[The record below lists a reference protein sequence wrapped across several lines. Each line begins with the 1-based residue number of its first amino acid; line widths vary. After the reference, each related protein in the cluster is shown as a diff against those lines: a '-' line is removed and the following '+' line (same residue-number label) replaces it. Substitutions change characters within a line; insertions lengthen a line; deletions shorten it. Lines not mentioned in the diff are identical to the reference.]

1 MTDSRKLK
9 DVTGMKAGPA
19 DGDRRKRGT
28 RPSRGTSKL
37 ADVARLAGVSTA
49 TASRALNAPHLVSNA
64 TRERVTSAIRHLN
77 WIPHGAAKAL
87 ASLRTHTVGAL
98 IPTLGHQTIAAM
110 LEALQ
115 GQLNAAGYTLLLGRP
130 DPTGERATEQAAK
143 MIEHGVEGMILF
155 GEDQPQPL
163 LDLLRQRDVFCTV
176 AYTSGRGGMPNCIGI
191 DNFAEMQ
198 KVVEH
203 VLGLGHTRIGLI
215 TRPYERND
223 RIRQRVESVNYTLAR
238 QGLAVRP
245 QHIYVMPQA
254 EAMSGYG
261 VGAGRAGLE
270 KILAAAPRVTA
281 VICTNDYLALG
292 ALIEA
297 RAQGIKVPNE
307 LTITGFDDVE
317 LAVHLDPPLTTVRV
331 PARRIGEEVGRFVIE
346 RLNGAVPES
355 PLRIEAELLIRGS
368 SAPPQ
373 VSD

>member
-1 MTDSRKLK
+1 MTDSRKPK
-9 DVTGMKAGPA
+9 DVNGVKAGSS
-19 DGDRRKRGT
+19 DGDRRKRGA
-28 RPSRGTSKL
+28 RPSQGTSKL
-37 ADVARLAGVSTA
+37 ADVARVAGVSTA
-49 TASRALNAPHLVSNA
+49 TASRALNAPHLVSSA
-64 TRERVTSAIRHLN
+64 TRERILSAIQHLN

-98 IPTLGHQTIAAM
+98 IPTLGHQTIASM
-110 LEALQ
+110 LEGLQ
-115 GQLNAAGYTLLLGRP
+115 GQLHAAGYTLLLGRP

-143 MIEHGVEGMILF
+143 MIEHGIEGMILF

-163 LDLLRQRDVFCTV
+163 LDLLRQRNVFCTV
-176 AYTSGRGGMPNCIGI
+176 AYTSGRAGMPNCIGI
-191 DNFAEMQ
+191 DNFVEMQ

-245 QHIYVMPQA
+245 QHVYVMPQSG
-254 EAMSGYG
+254 AMSGYG

-270 KILAAAPRVTA
+270 KILATGPRVTA

-297 RAQGIKVPNE
+297 RAQGIKVPDE

-331 PARRIGEEVGRFVIE
+331 PARRIGEEVGRFVVE
-346 RLNGAVPES
+346 RLNGAEVELP
-355 PLRIEAELLIRGS
+355 PRIEAELMIRGT
-368 SAPPQ
+368 SAPPPGAA
-373 VSD
+373 